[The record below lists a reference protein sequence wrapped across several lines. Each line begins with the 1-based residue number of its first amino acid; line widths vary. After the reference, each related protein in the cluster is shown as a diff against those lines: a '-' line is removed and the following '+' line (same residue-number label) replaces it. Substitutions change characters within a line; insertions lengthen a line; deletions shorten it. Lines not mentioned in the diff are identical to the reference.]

1 MSEDTLSEEF
11 IVEMKKQLEERLHSL
26 RQDLSQLEENA
37 LSSTKESSGNL
48 SSMPEHSADLG
59 TDTYEQNRDINEMK
73 REQKE
78 LDQVQDAL
86 DKIKK
91 TDTADYGICESCGDL
106 IGKERLRAIPY
117 TPHCIDCAKE
127 SEASSHAG

>member
-1 MSEDTLSEEF
+1 MSEETLTEEF
-11 IVEMKKQLEERLHSL
+11 VVEMKELLEDRLHSL

-37 LSSTKESSGNL
+37 LSSTQESSGNL

-59 TDTYEQNRDINEMK
+59 TDTYEQNRDINEMQ

-86 DKIKK
+86 DKMNK
-91 TDTADYGICESCGDL
+91 TDTADYGICEHCGDL

-127 SEASSHAG
+127 SEETSHSG